1 MRADEILEGV
11 LVWIKIWLTA
21 IGMQRVWIGCSAA
34 KEYMSVRT
42 RQRAEAVLFWQLQR
56 LHMTA
61 CMAHRRKAIGSAQ
74 MTHMQLSSLTPSLLV
89 VKRAQDEHSEV
100 RFNGGYKHWVPQG
113 SRWPQLKPL
122 SIMKP
127 RDSCALPRQIVVRQ
141 STLFSRSLIRSAQC
155 LLQVC
160 RGKPTHIN
168 ICMDTPWQQASHLL
182 WGPSEGEQIETS
194 GDQMHRTHRTSHLHV
209 LSQHSRQCLLL
220 ALQFHNMF
228 TGVHRTLQSCMPC
241 CL

>member
-1 MRADEILEGV
+1 M
-11 LVWIKIWLTA
+11 
-21 IGMQRVWIGCSAA
+21 
-34 KEYMSVRT
+34 
-42 RQRAEAVLFWQLQR
+42 LFWQLQR

-61 CMAHRRKAIGSAQ
+61 CMAHRMKAIGSAQ

-89 VKRAQDEHSEV
+89 VKRAQDEHSEM
-100 RFNGGYKHWVPQG
+100 RFNGGYKHWVPQR

-127 RDSCALPRQIVVRQ
+127 RNSCALPSLRLINQLPDNNVIVRQ
-141 STLFSRSLIRSAQC
+141 STLLSRSLIRSARC
-155 LLQVC
+155 LLQIC
-160 RGKPTHIN
+160 IGKPTHIN

-182 WGPSEGEQIETS
+182 WGPSEGEQIGTS
-194 GDQMHRTHRTSHLHV
+194 GDQMHHTHRTSHLHV
-209 LSQHSRQCLLL
+209 LSQHSWQCLLL

-228 TGVHRTLQSCMPC
+228 TGVHRTLHSCMPC